1 MVQLPAHILKF
12 MDIFTGNGYKIYV
25 VGGAVRNLLLK
36 KEVLNWD
43 FTTNAKPEELKNLF
57 PDSFYNNSFG
67 TVGVKFQ
74 DLILEV
80 TTHRKEGDYSDSRHP
95 DKIEWAD
102 TVEEDLARRDFTI
115 NAIALHYVNDK
126 PVLIDPYKGQ
136 VDLKKKL
143 IVTVGDPDK
152 RFAEDALRL
161 MRAVRLTAELGFL
174 LAEKTRDS
182 MRKNA
187 LLIGKV
193 SGERIR
199 DELMRIIVSENAA
212 EGILFLRSSGLL
224 EQILPELDACF
235 TIDQKSPNR
244 HHIYDVGTHLVMAL
258 KHCPSKDPITRLA
271 TLLHDIGKVDTYR
284 KEEKTGQI
292 TFHNHEVVGDK
303 QVQKIADRLKL
314 SKKEKEKLVLLVRHH
329 QFTVDENQTDK
340 SVRRFIKDV
349 TKEYLQDMLDL
360 RTGDRIGSGAT
371 PTSWRLDLFKKRLDE
386 VQKHVFSVTDLKIS
400 GEDVMKELKLKPGK
414 KVGEI
419 LEKLFQQVGDGK
431 LKNEKSSLLQAL
443 KDLHAQDK

>member
-419 LEKLFQQVGDGK
+419 LEKLFQQVEDGK

>member
-1 MVQLPAHILKF
+1 
-12 MDIFTGNGYKIYV
+12 MDIFTGNGYRVYV
-25 VGGAVRNLLLK
+25 VGGAVRDLLLK
-36 KEVLNWD
+36 KAPPVAGVNWD

-67 TVGVKFQ
+67 TVGVPFGQ
-74 DLILEV
+74 TEGGEPSRTILEV

-126 PVLIDPYKGQ
+126 SVLIDPYNGQ
-136 VDLKKKL
+136 KHLKQKL
-143 IVTVGDPDK
+143 IVAVGDPDN

-174 LAEKTRDS
+174 LDDKTRDS
-182 MRKNA
+182 IRKNA
-187 LLIGKV
+187 TNIKKI

-199 DELMRIIVSENAA
+199 DELMRIIASENSA
-212 EGILFLRSSGLL
+212 EGILFLRSTGLL

-258 KHCPSKDPITRLA
+258 KNCPSKDPITRLA
-271 TLLHDIGKVDTYR
+271 TLLHDIGKVETYR

-340 SVRRFIKDV
+340 AVRRFIRDV
-349 TKEYLQDMLDL
+349 TKDYLQDMLDL

-371 PTSWRLDLFKKRLDE
+371 PTSWRLDLFKKRLEE
-386 VQKHVFSVTDLKIS
+386 VQKHVFSIADLKIS
-400 GEDVMKELKLKPGK
+400 GEDVMKVLELKPGK
-414 KVGEI
+414 KVGEV
-419 LEKLFQQVGDGK
+419 LEKLFNEVEEGR
-431 LKNEKSSLLQAL
+431 LKNEKLYLLEEL
-443 KDLHAQDK
+443 KKLS

>member
-1 MVQLPAHILKF
+1 MIGLPAHILKF
-12 MDIFTGNGYKIYV
+12 MDIFTGNGYKVYV

-36 KEVLNWD
+36 KAVINWD

-80 TTHRKEGDYSDSRHP
+80 TTHRKESDYSDSRHP
-95 DKIEWAD
+95 DKIEWAE

-126 PVLIDPYKGQ
+126 PVLIDPFKGQ
-136 VDLKKKL
+136 ADLKKKL

-161 MRAVRLTAELGFL
+161 MRAVRLTAELGFML
-174 LAEKTRDS
+174 EDMTRDS
-182 MRKNA
+182 IRKNA
-187 LLIGKV
+187 TNIKKV

-212 EGILFLRSSGLL
+212 EGILFLRSTGLL

-271 TLLHDIGKVDTYR
+271 TLLHDIGKVQTYR
-284 KEEKTGQI
+284 KDKTGQI

-303 QVQKIADRLKL
+303 QAQKIADRLKL
-314 SKKEKEKLVLLVRHH
+314 SKKEKEKLVLLVKHH

-340 SVRRFIKDV
+340 AVRRFIRDV
-349 TKEYLQDMLDL
+349 TKGYLQDMLDL

-371 PTSWRLDLFKKRLDE
+371 PTSWRLDLFKKRLEE
-386 VQKHVFSVTDLKIS
+386 VQKHVFSVADLKIN
-400 GEDVMKELKLKPGK
+400 GEDVMKELKLKPSK

-419 LEKLFQQVGDGK
+419 LEKLFQQVEDGK
-431 LKNEKSSLLQAL
+431 LKNEKPVLLGELAKL
-443 KDLHAQDK
+443 K

>member
-12 MDIFTGNGYKIYV
+12 MDIFTGNGYKVYV
-25 VGGAVRNLLLK
+25 VGGAVRDLLLK
-36 KEVLNWD
+36 KSPPAGGYNWD

-57 PDSFYNNSFG
+57 PDSFYNNSYG

-80 TTHRKEGDYSDSRHP
+80 TTHRKESDYSDSRHP

-115 NAIALHYVNDK
+115 NAIALHYVQGK
-126 PVLIDPYKGQ
+126 PVLIDPYDGRKH
-136 VDLKKKL
+136 LKQKL
-143 IVTVGDPDK
+143 IVAVGNPDN
-152 RFAEDALRL
+152 RFAEDALRM
-161 MRAVRLTAELGFL
+161 MRAVRLTSELGFL
-174 LAEKTRDS
+174 LEEKTRES
-182 MRKNA
+182 IRTNA
-187 LLIGKV
+187 TNIKKI

-199 DELMRIIVSENAA
+199 DELMRIIVSDNAA
-212 EGILFLRSSGLL
+212 EGILFLRSTGLL

-244 HHIYDVGTHLVMAL
+244 HHIYDVGTHLVMSL

-271 TLLHDIGKVDTYR
+271 TLLHDIGKVETYR
-284 KEEKTGQI
+284 KDKTGQI

-303 QVQKIADRLKL
+303 LVQKIADRLKL

-340 SVRRFIKDV
+340 AIRRFIKDI

-371 PTSWRLDLFKKRLDE
+371 PTSWRLDLFKKRLEE
-386 VQKHVFSVTDLKIS
+386 VQKHVFAVTDLKIS
-400 GEDVMKELKLKPGK
+400 GEDVMKVLKLKPSK

-419 LEKLFQQVGDGK
+419 LEKLFKQVEDGK
-431 LKNEKSSLLQAL
+431 LKNEKSDLIAELSKL
-443 KDLHAQDK
+443 K

>member
-102 TVEEDLARRDFTI
+102 TVEEDLTRRDFTI
-115 NAIALHYVNDK
+115 NAIALNYVNDK

-136 VDLKKKL
+136 ADLKKKL

-187 LLIGKV
+187 LLISKV

-258 KHCPSKDPITRLA
+258 KNCPSKDPITRLA

-340 SVRRFIKDV
+340 AVRRFIRDV

-371 PTSWRLDLFKKRLDE
+371 PTSWRLDLFKKRLEE
-386 VQKHVFSVTDLKIS
+386 VQKHVFSVADLKIS

-419 LEKLFQQVGDGK
+419 LEKLFQQVEDGI

-443 KDLHAQDK
+443 KGLHDQDK

>member
-1 MVQLPAHILKF
+1 MIKLPANILKF
-12 MDIFTGNGYKIYV
+12 MDIFTGNGYRVYV

-36 KEVLNWD
+36 KEVINWD

-67 TVGVKFQ
+67 TVGVKFEDQ
-74 DLILEV
+74 ILEV
-80 TTHRKEGDYSDSRHP
+80 TTHRKESDYSDSRHP

-102 TVEEDLARRDFTI
+102 SVEEDLARRDFTI

-126 PVLIDPYKGQ
+126 PVLIDPYNGQ
-136 VDLKKKL
+136 KHLKQKL
-143 IVTVGDPDK
+143 IAAVGDPDN

-174 LAEKTRDS
+174 LEDRTRDS
-182 MRKNA
+182 IRKNA
-187 LLIGKV
+187 TNIKKV

-212 EGILFLRSSGLL
+212 EGILFLRSTGLL

-244 HHIYDVGTHLVMAL
+244 HHVYDVGTHLVMAL

-271 TLLHDIGKVDTYR
+271 TLLHDIGKVQTYR
-284 KEEKTGQI
+284 KDEAGQI
-292 TFHNHEVVGDK
+292 TFHNHEVVGDR

-314 SKKEKEKLVLLVRHH
+314 SKKEKEKLVILVKHH

-340 SVRRFIKDV
+340 AVRRFIRDV

-371 PTSWRLDLFKKRLDE
+371 PTSWRLDLFKKRLLE
-386 VQKHVFSVTDLKIS
+386 VQKHVFSVADLKIN
-400 GEDVMKELKLKPGK
+400 GEDVMKELKLKPSR

-419 LEKLFQQVGDGK
+419 LEKLFQQVEDGK
-431 LKNEKSSLLQAL
+431 LKNDKKDLLTAL
-443 KDLHAQDK
+443 KKLP

>member
-43 FTTNAKPEELKNLF
+43 FTTNAKPEDLKNLF

-193 SGERIR
+193 SVERIR

-419 LEKLFQQVGDGK
+419 LEKLFQQVEDGK

>member
-1 MVQLPAHILKF
+1 
-12 MDIFTGNGYKIYV
+12 MDVFTGNGYRVYV

-36 KEVLNWD
+36 KPVLNWD

-67 TVGVKFQ
+67 TVGVKFEGE
-74 DLILEV
+74 ILEV

-95 DKIEWAD
+95 DKIEWAE

-115 NAIALHYVNDK
+115 NAIAMSMSNGK
-126 PVLIDPYKGQ
+126 PLIIDPYNGQ
-136 VDLKKKL
+136 KHIKQKL
-143 IVTVGDPDK
+143 IVAVGDPDN

-174 LAEKTRDS
+174 LEDKTRDS
-182 MRKNA
+182 IRKNA
-187 LLIGKV
+187 TNIKKV
-193 SGERIR
+193 SGERTR
-199 DELMRIIVSENAA
+199 DELMRIIVSDNAA
-212 EGILFLRSSGLL
+212 EGILFLRSTGLL

-244 HHIYDVGTHLVMAL
+244 HHIYDVGTHLVMSL

-271 TLLHDIGKVDTYR
+271 TLLHDIGKVETYR
-284 KEEKTGQI
+284 KDKKTGQI
-292 TFHNHEVVGDK
+292 TFHNHEVAGDK

-314 SKKEKEKLVLLVRHH
+314 SKKEKEKLVILVKHH

-340 SVRRFIKDV
+340 AVRRFIRDV

-371 PTSWRLDLFKKRLDE
+371 PTSWRLDLFKKRLLE
-386 VQKHVFSVTDLKIS
+386 VQKHIFSVADLKIS
-400 GEDVMKELKLKPGK
+400 GDDVMKELKLKPGK

-419 LEKLFQQVGDGK
+419 LKKLFQQVEDGK
-431 LKNEKSSLLQAL
+431 LKNEKSDLLNEL
-443 KDLHAQDK
+443 KKLG

>member
-1 MVQLPAHILKF
+1 MIKLPANILKF
-12 MDIFTGNGYKIYV
+12 MDIFTGNGYRVYV
-25 VGGAVRNLLLK
+25 VGGAVRDLLLK
-36 KEVLNWD
+36 KNPPAGGINWD

-67 TVGVKFQ
+67 TVGVKFEGQ
-74 DLILEV
+74 ILEV
-80 TTHRKEGDYSDSRHP
+80 TTHRKEGEYSDSRHP

-126 PVLIDPYKGQ
+126 PILIDPYNGQ
-136 VDLKKKL
+136 KHLKQKL
-143 IVTVGDPDK
+143 IVAVGDPDN

-174 LAEKTRDS
+174 LENKTRDS
-182 MRKNA
+182 IRKNA
-187 LLIGKV
+187 TNIKKV

-199 DELMRIIVSENAA
+199 DELMRIIASENAA
-212 EGILFLRSSGLL
+212 EGILFLRSTGLL

-235 TIDQKSPNR
+235 TVDQKSPNR

-271 TLLHDIGKVDTYR
+271 TLLHDIGKVETYR
-284 KEEKTGQI
+284 KDKTGQV

-340 SVRRFIKDV
+340 AVRRFIRDV

-360 RTGDRIGSGAT
+360 RTSDRIGSGAT
-371 PTSWRLDLFKKRLDE
+371 PTSWRLDLFKKRLEE
-386 VQKHVFSVTDLKIS
+386 VQKHVFSVADLKIS
-400 GEDVMKELKLKPGK
+400 GEDVMKELKLKPSK

-419 LEKLFQQVGDGK
+419 LEKLFQLVEDGK
-431 LKNEKSSLLQAL
+431 LKNEKAELLKEL
-443 KDLHAQDK
+443 IKLG

>member
-1 MVQLPAHILKF
+1 MIQLPTNIQRF
-12 MDIFTGNGYKIYV
+12 MDVFTGNGYRVYV

-36 KEVLNWD
+36 KPVLNWD

-67 TVGVKFQ
+67 TVGVKFEGE
-74 DLILEV
+74 ILEV

-95 DKIEWAD
+95 DKIEWAE

-115 NAIALHYVNDK
+115 NAIAMSMSNGK
-126 PVLIDPYKGQ
+126 PLIIDPYNGQ
-136 VDLKKKL
+136 KHIKQKL
-143 IVTVGDPDK
+143 IVAVGDPDN

-174 LAEKTRDS
+174 LEDKTRDS
-182 MRKNA
+182 IRKNA
-187 LLIGKV
+187 TNIKKV
-193 SGERIR
+193 SGERTR
-199 DELMRIIVSENAA
+199 DELMRIIVSDNAA
-212 EGILFLRSSGLL
+212 EGILFLRSTGLL

-244 HHIYDVGTHLVMAL
+244 HHIYDVGTHLVMSL

-271 TLLHDIGKVDTYR
+271 TLLHDIGKVETYR
-284 KEEKTGQI
+284 KDKKTGQI
-292 TFHNHEVVGDK
+292 TFHNHEVAGDK

-314 SKKEKEKLVLLVRHH
+314 SKKEKEKLVILVKHH

-340 SVRRFIKDV
+340 AVRRFIRDV

-371 PTSWRLDLFKKRLDE
+371 PTSWRLDLFKKRLLE
-386 VQKHVFSVTDLKIS
+386 VQKHIFSVADLKIS
-400 GEDVMKELKLKPGK
+400 GDDVMKELKLKPGK

-419 LEKLFQQVGDGK
+419 LKKLFQQVEDGK
-431 LKNEKSSLLQAL
+431 LKNEKSDLLNEL
-443 KDLHAQDK
+443 KKLG